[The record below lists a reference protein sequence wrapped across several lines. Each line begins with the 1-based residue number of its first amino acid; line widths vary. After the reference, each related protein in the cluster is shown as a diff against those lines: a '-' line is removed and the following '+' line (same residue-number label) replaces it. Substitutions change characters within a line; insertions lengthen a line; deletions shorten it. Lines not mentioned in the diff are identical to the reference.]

1 MFNIRKALRRFRIS
15 ERGDTAIM
23 FALSAIPVIL
33 AAGAGIDY
41 ANYNSAKTH
50 MQAALDSAALAGAAA
65 SGKSDT
71 ERATIAQSTF
81 DANMTA
87 GAAAGYSLTSDFRV
101 DNGSFIA
108 EARVD
113 VPTSFMKLA
122 GISNIEANGSAEV
135 GLSSMKKAEIAMV
148 LDYSG
153 SMSEVSGTK
162 VKYIA
167 MREAASKLV
176 EDLTVASPGKVKFAL
191 VPFSHHVYVKLPKAF
206 VKGTTGSGDWT
217 GCTQDRKYPYNLTA
231 DTPTNNDNSKW
242 NQPMAPEHAGDGCN
256 GYAPRKLIVQP
267 LTVDSDAVTTQLAA
281 MKPYAWTH
289 IALGVE
295 FGYHVLTKND
305 PFDQAAPKTDTET
318 QKFMIVLTDGMQTE
332 PAFGPGK
339 VRSVSQGESNLSAL
353 CTNAKADG
361 IRIITLAF
369 DLNDTSTRARLKACA
384 SDADSFFIAN
394 DDTDLSK
401 AFEEIKT
408 AVASEIY
415 LKK

>member
-1 MFNIRKALRRFRIS
+1 MFNIRKALRRFTRS

-23 FALSAIPVIL
+23 FALTAIPVIL
-33 AAGAGIDY
+33 AAGAGVDY
-41 ANYNSAKTH
+41 ATYAAAKTH
-50 MQAALDSAALAGAAA
+50 LQASLDSAALSGAAA
-65 SGKSDT
+65 SGKTDT
-71 ERATIAQSTF
+71 ERAAIAQATF
-81 DANMTA
+81 TANMSA
-87 GAAAGYSLTSDFRV
+87 GAAAGYTLTSDFRV
-101 DNGSFIA
+101 DNGTFIA
-108 EARVD
+108 SAKVE
-113 VPTSFMKLA
+113 VPTSLMKLA
-122 GISNIEANGSAEV
+122 GINNIEANGSAEV
-135 GLSSMKKAEIAMV
+135 GLAAMKKAEIAMV

-153 SMSEVSGTK
+153 SMGDVSGTK

-167 MREAASKLV
+167 MREAATKLV
-176 EDLTVASPGKVKFAL
+176 DDLTTASPGKVKFGL
-191 VPFSHHVYVKLPKAF
+191 VPFSHHVYVTLPKAY
-206 VKGTTGSGDWT
+206 VKGATGTGTWT

-231 DTPTNNDNSKW
+231 ATPTSNVDTKW
-242 NQPMAPEHAGDGCN
+242 NQPMAPDHASDGCS
-256 GYAPRKLIVQP
+256 GYAPRSLIVRP
-267 LTVDSDAVTTQLAA
+267 LTTDSAAVKAQLAA

-295 FGYHVLTKND
+295 FGYHILMDNL
-305 PFDQAAPKTDTET
+305 PFDQGAPKSDTET

-332 PAFGPGK
+332 PAFGPGSS
-339 VRSVSQGESNLSAL
+339 RNVSQGEKNLTQL

-369 DLNDTSTRARLKACA
+369 DLDDTTTRARLKNCA

-394 DDTDLSK
+394 SDTDLSK

>member
-1 MFNIRKALRRFRIS
+1 MFNIRKALRRFTRS

-23 FALSAIPVIL
+23 FALTAIPVIL

-41 ANYNSAKTH
+41 ATYASAKTH
-50 MQAALDSAALAGAAA
+50 LQASLDTAALAGAAA
-65 SGKSDT
+65 SGKTDAQ
-71 ERATIAQSTF
+71 RATIAAAAFT
-81 DANMTA
+81 ANMSA
-87 GAAAGYSLTSDFRV
+87 GAATGYPLTTDFRV
-101 DNGSFIA
+101 DSGTFIA
-108 EARVD
+108 SAKVE
-113 VPTSFMKLA
+113 VPTAIMKLA
-122 GISNIEANGSAEV
+122 GINSIEANGSAEV
-135 GLSSMKKAEIAMV
+135 GLASMKKAEIAMV

-153 SMSEVSGTK
+153 SMGDVSGTK

-167 MREAASKLV
+167 MRDAATKLV
-176 EDLTVASPGKVKFAL
+176 NDLTTASPGKVKFAL
-191 VPFSHHVYVKLPKAF
+191 VPFSHHVYVTLDKAY
-206 VKGTTGSGDWT
+206 VKGATGTGTWT

-231 DTPTNNDNSKW
+231 ATPTSNNDTKW
-242 NQPMAPEHAGDGCN
+242 NQPMAPEHASDGCS
-256 GYAPRKLIVQP
+256 GYFPRKLIVEP
-267 LTVDSDAVTTQLAA
+267 LTDDSNFIKTRLAA

-295 FGYHVLTKND
+295 FGYHVLTDNL
-305 PFDQAAPKTDTET
+305 PFDKAAPKSDTET

-332 PAFGPGK
+332 PAFGPGTT
-339 VRSVSQGESNLSAL
+339 RNVSQGEKNLTQL

-369 DLNDTSTRARLKACA
+369 DLDDTATRARLKACA
-384 SDADSFFIAN
+384 SDADSFFVAN
-394 DDTDLSK
+394 DDTDLSM